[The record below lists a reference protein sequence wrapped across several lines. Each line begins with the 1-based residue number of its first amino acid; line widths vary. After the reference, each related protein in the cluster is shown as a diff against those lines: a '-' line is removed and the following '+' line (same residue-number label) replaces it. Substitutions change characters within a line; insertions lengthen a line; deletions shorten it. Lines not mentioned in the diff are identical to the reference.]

1 MGKGSAPSAP
11 NPYQSANA
19 QMGASE
25 QAANYSKG
33 LNATNVITPTGSTTW
48 SVNPQG
54 LPGAQGEIT
63 PGTAN
68 GTAGGGFNGM
78 ITPNGTGYD
87 GNGGNGHQSQLE
99 STIASTYPGATNLP
113 PQYTETQ
120 TLSPNEQALLTSKEG
135 LGLGAAGNAG
145 SALQGWQLPSE
156 SQNGEFGG
164 QAMQSA
170 YGLETATMDPYWS
183 QQQEGLDASL
193 RNAGATPGTPAYDNA
208 MKSFQANRTAA
219 YGQAE
224 NQAFGQG
231 LAAEGQQISDV
242 NSAQGGQLSNF
253 LSLIGQ
259 GNPSA
264 GGAGGAGSGG
274 GASVSAPDIM
284 SAFQNQ
290 YQGELANYNAGV
302 SSSNA
307 DIGALGSLAAAFIMA

>member
-11 NPYQSANA
+11 NPYQSAGA
-19 QMGASE
+19 QYQYGTE
-25 QAANYSKG
+25 AANYSKG
-33 LNATNVITPTGSTTW
+33 LNATNVVTPTGSTTW
-48 SVNPQG
+48 SVNPG
-54 LPGAQGEIT
+54 GIGS
-63 PGTAN
+63 TA
-68 GTAGGGFNGM
+68 APAGGFNGN
-78 ITPNGTGYD
+78 ITPSGNYEGGGGVGTK
-87 GNGGNGHQSQLE
+87 QTQLE
-99 STIASTYPGATNLP
+99 NPNNYPSGQTIP

-120 TLSPNEQALLTSKEG
+120 TLSPNEQALLTAKEN
-135 LGLGAAGNAG
+135 LGQTAGGNAG
-145 SALQGWQLPSE
+145 NALQGWQLPSE
-156 SQNGEFGG
+156 FQNGQFGG

-170 YGLETATMDPYWS
+170 YGLETTTMDPYWS

-231 LAAEGQQISDV
+231 LAAQGQQISNV

-259 GNPSA
+259 GNPSSGSA
-264 GGAGGAGSGG
+264 GGAPGG

-284 SAFQNQ
+284 SAFNNQ
-290 YQGELANYNAGV
+290 YQGQLANYNAGV
-302 SSSNA
+302 ASSNA
-307 DIGALGSLAAAFIMA
+307 DVGALGSLGAAALLAFA

>member
-11 NPYQSANA
+11 DPYASAGA
-19 QMGASE
+19 QYQYGT

-33 LNATNVITPTGSTTW
+33 LNATNVVTPTGSTTW
-48 SVNPQG
+48 SVNPG
-54 LPGAQGEIT
+54 GIGAT
-63 PGTAN
+63 SGTVGPSTAPRIPAN
-68 GTAGGGFNGM
+68 QLDTGQGGGPLGAYLQRNGL
-78 ITPNGTGYD
+78 GGSTGS
-87 GNGGNGHQSQLE
+87 NV
-99 STIASTYPGATNLP
+99 P

-120 TLSPNEQALLTSKEG
+120 TLSPNEQALLTSKEN

-145 SALQGWQLPSE
+145 NALQGWQLPTE
-156 SQNGEFGG
+156 AQNGQFGG

-183 QQQEGLDASL
+183 QQYEQKDASL

-208 MKSFQANRTAA
+208 MAAFQADRTAA

-242 NSAQGGQLSNF
+242 NAAQGGQLSNF

-259 GNPSA
+259 GNPSMGAA
-264 GGAGGAGSGG
+264 GGAGAGS
-274 GASVSAPDIM
+274 ASVSAPDIM
-284 SAFQNQ
+284 SAFNNQ
-290 YQGELANYNAGV
+290 YQGQLANYNAGV
-302 SSSNA
+302 ASSNA
-307 DIGALGSLAAAFIMA
+307 DVGALGSLGAAALLAFA

>member
-11 NPYQSANA
+11 NPYQSAGA
-19 QMGASE
+19 QYQYGTE
-25 QAANYSKG
+25 AANYSKG
-33 LNATNVITPTGSTTW
+33 LNATNVVTPTGSTTW
-48 SVNPQG
+48 SVNPG
-54 LPGAQGEIT
+54 GIGS
-63 PGTAN
+63 TA
-68 GTAGGGFNGM
+68 APEGGFNGN
-78 ITPNGTGYD
+78 ITPSGNYEGGAGIGTK
-87 GNGGNGHQSQLE
+87 QTQLE
-99 STIASTYPGATNLP
+99 NPNNYPSGQTTP

-120 TLSPNEQALLTSKEG
+120 TLSPNEQALLTAKEN
-135 LGLGAAGNAG
+135 LGQTAGGNAG
-145 SALQGWQLPSE
+145 NALQGWQLPSE
-156 SQNGEFGG
+156 FQNGQFGG

-231 LAAEGQQISDV
+231 LAAQGQQISNV

-259 GNPSA
+259 GNPSSGSA
-264 GGAGGAGSGG
+264 GGAPGG

-284 SAFQNQ
+284 SAFNNQ
-290 YQGELANYNAGV
+290 YQGQLANYNAGV
-302 SSSNA
+302 ASSNA
-307 DIGALGSLAAAFIMA
+307 DVGALGSLGAAALLAFA